1 MEQLT
6 SLLNVVDEKSLYE
19 VFEAS
24 FDSVVVT
31 DANWDKGIQI
41 LYVNKTFCEATGYTK
56 EEVLGK
62 NPKMFQGTESNYE
75 VLQELKERLK
85 RGEKFVGQTVNYKK
99 NRAPYYVKWSI
110 TPLKNKEQELI
121 GYVSFQR
128 IIDKKGLELKHEKL
142 LSSIVDISNNLILV
156 TDLEGFIVYINNSF
170 SEKLGYKKEELIG
183 RHSRV
188 LKSNEQDKEFYSKM
202 WHSILTRGTFSDVFV
217 SRKKDGSLFYDKK
230 DISTIV
236 DDMGNPLYY
245 VSISQDVT
253 QQMEKE
259 KQLQTQAFKDT
270 LTKLYNRRK
279 YNDVIEEKL
288 SAYHNNGDIFSLILI
303 DIDHFKKINDTHGH
317 DVGDGIL
324 KDLAKLLKNNIR
336 SDDLV
341 FRWGGEEFVLIVNK
355 PSSSA
360 YLLAEKLRVAISE
373 TPLAFIKITASFGVA
388 EITHDMDAQTLFN
401 SADKALYL
409 AKESG
414 RNQVKVHK
422 K

>member
-62 NPKMFQGTESNYE
+62 NPKMFQGPESNYE
-75 VLQELKERLK
+75 VLQELKEKLK
-85 RGEKFVGQTVNYKK
+85 KGEKFVGQTVNYKK

-110 TPLKNKEQELI
+110 TPLKNKEQVVV

-128 IIDKKGLELKHEKL
+128 ITDKKGLELKHEKL

-188 LKSNEQDKEFYSKM
+188 LKSHEQDKDFYAKM
-202 WHSILTRGTFSDVFV
+202 WHSILTKGRFSDVFV

-236 DDMGNPLYY
+236 DDMGNPIYY
-245 VSISQDVT
+245 VSISQDIT
-253 QQMEKE
+253 EQMEKE

-288 SAYHNNGDIFSLILI
+288 SAYHHNGDIFSLILI

-317 DVGDGIL
+317 DVGDAIL
-324 KDLAKLLKNNIR
+324 KDLAKFLKSNIR
-336 SDDLV
+336 SDDLI
-341 FRWGGEEFVLIVNK
+341 FRWGGEEFVMIVNK
-355 PSSSA
+355 PSGSA
-360 YLLAEKLRVAISE
+360 FLLAEKLRAAISE
-373 TPLAFIKITASFGVA
+373 TPLAYMKITASFGVA